1 MTIMD
6 IDLIIKYGPRM
17 VDGLIVTLQL
27 VGISL
32 LVGALISLPITAMRL
47 SSNKA
52 LRVISYIYVYFFR
65 GSPLL
70 AQLFLVYY
78 GSGQLRPFFQDIGLW
93 WFFRDAWY
101 CALFV
106 FSLNTAAYQAEILRG
121 GILGVDRGQREAAK
135 AFGLGP
141 AVTFFKVI
149 LPQALISTLRPY
161 GNEVILMIKG
171 SAIASV
177 VTIFDLL
184 GATKLAFS
192 RTFDFEIFLL
202 AALMYLAVVEV
213 IRFVWERMD
222 RRLTRHLRQISDQ

>member
-1 MTIMD
+1 
-6 IDLIIKYGPRM
+6 M

-32 LVGALISLPITAMRL
+32 VIGALISLPVTAMRL

-121 GILGVDRGQREAAK
+121 GILGVDRGQHEAAK